1 MDDIMLT
8 TEVSELTRIP
18 VTTLRWYR
26 HKGIGPR
33 SFTLG
38 PKKVAYKRADVLA
51 WLDAQYNG
59 DAA

>member
-1 MDDIMLT
+1 MDEILLT
-8 TEVSELTRIP
+8 SEVSELTRIP

-38 PKKVAYKRADVLA
+38 PKKVAYLRRDVENWLA
-51 WLDAQYNG
+51 EQYKG
-59 DAA
+59 PAA